1 MFGLLNELQPNFWFA
16 AHLHVKFAA
25 LFEHS
30 HDSKKRITAVAPSA
44 VSTSVTVA
52 AANPDEIAISD
63 DDEPAVTA
71 PPAISVNPDEITL
84 SDDDEPVVTAPSA
97 AAVNPDEITLSDDD
111 EHVENVLTPPS
122 APSPSPTAAAPVNP
136 DEINIE
142 DEEFDE
148 APVHPLPAKPVSVAP
163 AVAPATGPR
172 STRFLAL
179 DKCGPGKDFIQVGS
193 SYGTCL

>member
-30 HDSKKRITAVAPSA
+30 HDSKKRMKAVAPSA
-44 VSTSVTVA
+44 VVA

-63 DDEPAVTA
+63 DDEPAMTA
-71 PPAISVNPDEITL
+71 PPAAAVNPDEITL
-84 SDDDEPVVTAPSA
+84 SDDEEPTVTAPSA

-122 APSPSPTAAAPVNP
+122 APSPTPDSTAPVNP

-193 SYGTCL
+193 SHGTCL

>member
-44 VSTSVTVA
+44 VATSVTVA
-52 AANPDEIAISD
+52 AA
-63 DDEPAVTA
+63 
-71 PPAISVNPDEITL
+71 NPDEITL

-148 APVHPLPAKPVSVAP
+148 TPVHPLPAKPVSVAP

-193 SYGTCL
+193 SHGTCL